1 MKRVWIFC
9 LLALMALTACG
20 RREAAPQDAPA
31 VTLRVVTSFGGED
44 GNRKNYEA
52 AVAAY
57 EAETGYMV
65 EDVSAVSNEEWKARV
80 LADFET
86 GSEPDVLFFFANA
99 DAEPFIRADRVVPV
113 EEIRRDYPDYA
124 GNMAG
129 SMLPPA
135 SNELHYAVPVLGY
148 WEYLYVNKAVLA
160 DCGVALLWSDYRWEQ
175 FLEDCEAIREK
186 GYTPIA
192 CSLAEVSHY
201 WFEFAVLN
209 NGSPATHLIPP
220 VLDDGGRL
228 VADEATGAWLA
239 GLGDIKDLYERGYFS
254 EDTLTAGDTET
265 TALFGEGGAAFLLD
279 GSWKAG
285 YFTEHYPERL
295 EELTVCCVPAKG
307 TRRATDTIGGISTG
321 FFITR
326 RAWNDPE
333 KREAAVSFVSRLTS
347 DEVVAAFATTE
358 LTALKTARPRESW
371 IPCASRRRTPW
382 RGLPPSPARCRTGS
396 PAKRGAA
403 CFPISRTL

>member
-1 MKRVWIFC
+1 M
-9 LLALMALTACG
+9 
-20 RREAAPQDAPA
+20 
-31 VTLRVVTSFGGED
+31 
-44 GNRKNYEA
+44 
-52 AVAAY
+52 
-57 EAETGYMV
+57 
-65 EDVSAVSNEEWKARV
+65 
-80 LADFET
+80 
-86 GSEPDVLFFFANA
+86 
-99 DAEPFIRADRVVPV
+99 
-113 EEIRRDYPDYA
+113 
-124 GNMAG
+124 
-129 SMLPPA
+129 
-135 SNELHYAVPVLGY
+135 
-148 WEYLYVNKAVLA
+148 
-160 DCGVALLWSDYRWEQ
+160 
-175 FLEDCEAIREK
+175 
-186 GYTPIA
+186 
-192 CSLAEVSHY
+192 
-201 WFEFAVLN
+201 
-209 NGSPATHLIPP
+209 
-220 VLDDGGRL
+220 GGRL
-228 VADEATGAWLA
+228 VADEAAGAWLA

-403 CFPISRTL
+403 KLF